1 VAEGRIQAVATGV
14 TFLLPQIRAGKT
26 RLLIVFSPD
35 RSPQAPDVP
44 TAAEAGY
51 PDLAF
56 RSVSGFYG
64 WRDMSSE
71 LKEKIAADVRA
82 VATNPVIATRVAGI
96 GAVLRTGTPAEF
108 AAAIEQQRV
117 RISDIARAMM
127 PKQ

>member
-1 VAEGRIQAVATGV
+1 
-14 TFLLPQIRAGKT
+14 
-26 RLLIVFSPD
+26 
-35 RSPQAPDVP
+35 
-44 TAAEAGY
+44 
-51 PDLAF
+51 
-56 RSVSGFYG
+56 
-64 WRDMSSE
+64 MSSE